1 MSNYSEKH
9 TNPNESLYLKIL
21 KSLNEESKDFNQL
34 QKHLKIP
41 AGDLMLFI
49 SEMRDNRDII
59 GEGKGPYLLTQK
71 GKQNLKNH
79 EASMECKSYK
89 KN

>member
-9 TNPNESLYLKIL
+9 RKPNESPYLKIL
-21 KSLNEESKDFNQL
+21 KSLNEESKDFDQL

-49 SEMRDNRDII
+49 SEMRNNRDIM
-59 GEGKGPYLLTQK
+59 GEGKGPYLITRK
-71 GKQNLKNH
+71 GKQNLKNQ
-79 EASMECKSYK
+79 ESSIGCYK